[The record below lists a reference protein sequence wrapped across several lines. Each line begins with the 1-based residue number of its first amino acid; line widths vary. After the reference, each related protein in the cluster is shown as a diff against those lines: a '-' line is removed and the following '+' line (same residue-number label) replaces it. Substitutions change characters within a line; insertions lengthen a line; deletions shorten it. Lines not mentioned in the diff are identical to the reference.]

1 MLDLHMVHISR
12 LGKIMSARRP
22 RFFGIF
28 ALLIVGFL
36 AVGKG
41 ETHTNLYLQSDADD
55 ALVRVSKRFIH
66 GLTGRPTKMIEINS
80 TGIVLLRGAGGEVTA
95 RGQLQQSDLQVL
107 RGLTA
112 GDRLANENLTCTG
125 RVIPDA
131 PSFEISI
138 EKTYKVVT
146 FKVYSH
152 CRLPQLLAQLN
163 SLLDATEKQHSR

>member
-12 LGKIMSARRP
+12 LRKIMSARRP
-22 RFFGIF
+22 LFFGIF

-107 RGLTA
+107 RGLSPGHHVRSSNLA
-112 GDRLANENLTCTG
+112 GGGGFEPPLTG
-125 RVIPDA
+125 PE
-131 PSFEISI
+131 P
-138 EKTYKVVT
+138 VV
-146 FKVYSH
+146 
-152 CRLPQLLAQLN
+152 LP
-163 SLLDATEKQHSR
+163 LDDPPMTT